1 MRRRTVGTIRGST
14 AAANRHAAHGWR
26 TQAKVGVALVSIA
39 LLAAAAGLGVAR
51 SAKAG
56 VSNVVGSGF
65 TVTPGD
71 LAFIL
76 KQIKIAEHHA
86 ATATPAN
93 PCGTL
98 IGPGPDQIPD
108 ALTSYGLR
116 TVDGSCNNLLPGREK
131 FAAADVPFPRL
142 AGSPVFRTAEG
153 APAGFFGAGSPAI
166 PSSSYAQKKGFVFDS
181 QPRLISNLIVDQT
194 STHPAAVAAAQFPV
208 RSQNNPAS
216 ATPCVIEPTATTP
229 GSPADCTPSHKTL
242 FIPNVTTDVGLS
254 PPYNAWFT
262 FFGQFFDHGVDQ
274 TVKSGGTVFV
284 PLHDDDPLVT
294 LGPDGVANSGDDVPP
309 GQRFMVLTRA
319 QNQPGPDGILQD
331 DPATAADESAD
342 DIQNANNTD
351 TPWVDQSQ
359 TYTSHSSH
367 QVFLRE
373 YVLNPLNHPV
383 DTGKLMS
390 GLAAGQTYLN
400 SPDMTEGESTWAG
413 VKLQAATKLGLLL
426 KDVDVSNIPMIATDP
441 YGKFIPG
448 PARGLPQYVTASGLV
463 EGNRAAPVPVP
474 ANVLHFD
481 TPFLTDIAHN
491 ADPSPVDTDNN
502 PATPP
507 VAPVPDADNTPSH
520 DFAHQPAGT
529 YDDELLNSH
538 AACGDG
544 RCNENIALTTVHMMF
559 HSEHNR
565 LVDYIKG
572 VLLNDTSA
580 DGVAALPAWQLSTAQ
595 NPQGW
600 NGSRLFQAARFVTE
614 MQYQHLVFE
623 EFARKMVPAVR
634 PFHVYSPDINPAIPA
649 EFAAA
654 TYRFGHSMLDDTVA
668 RTNVDPLTGAK
679 SANDIS
685 LLDGFLN
692 PPEFYNGGTAG
703 TLGAKRAAGSIIMGV
718 VDQTGQELDEF
729 VIEPLRN
736 TLLGLPL
743 ALPVLNI
750 ARARD
755 VGIPPLNEERRQ
767 IFAKT
772 NDGQLAPYKSWADFG
787 EHLKHPESLVNFVAA
802 YGTHPTIT
810 AVSTIEG
817 KRAAARAIVA
827 PLATDPVIADR
838 SDFLFSAGAWANNAD
853 GVTRTGL
860 DEVDAW
866 VGGLAEETN
875 INGGLLG
882 SAKNSVFPNT
892 RENLQDGDRLYYL
905 ARTPGMNL
913 RTQLE
918 GNSFAEMIERNTVG
932 TNSLKADVFAT
943 ADCKFNLA
951 NLNGTPAGFTAQGS
965 TVTDD
970 PTTTDCDESLVLLRL
985 PDGTIKYRQINTV
998 DPSGINAQSVYN
1010 GTDVVDPMAG
1020 GNDNDTFW
1028 GQDGNDVIEGSG
1040 GDDIAL
1046 GGNGNDI
1053 ITDLDGADVMKGGPG
1068 NDAID
1073 TGVGDDL
1080 YMGGDGSD
1088 FINAGA
1094 NDNEGFAGPGND
1106 FLIAGLGAD
1115 APFGGEGDDWMEGG
1129 SGQDI
1134 MAGDEEAFFFDDAG
1148 QLKPGN
1154 DVFIGQVG
1162 ENDYDAEGG
1171 DDIMSQNAAVDRN
1184 AGVGGFDWAIHQY
1197 DTAPANDDMMINI
1210 MLTGVP
1216 IQIVVNRD
1224 RWQETEADSGS
1235 RFDDILL
1242 GQTGVAGA
1250 PRFIGA
1256 GGGGFN
1262 GCGVLDPAGLDRIRG
1277 LDPLVPPLTGDVNA
1291 PQPDVDPAGTRHGLT
1306 SINGLS
1312 AMGRCPLSG
1321 PFWGEGDILLG
1332 GAGSDSITGRA
1343 GDDII
1348 DGDQELRVRIS
1359 VRTNPANPATEIG
1372 SADLMESQYLH
1383 DASGAATGPTL
1394 QQAVFAGQVDPGN
1407 LVIVREIVNSAGPA
1421 DIDTSNYAGPL
1432 SQYTITANANGSV
1445 TVCDSVTVATIAAGG
1460 LFHEVAKGD
1469 GCDILWRIERLQFA
1483 DQAVTIAAVTA
1494 PAVTTTPAAATGL
1507 TFANTTTNPTSA
1519 SQTVTVRNTGNGPLT
1534 VSGLALGGA
1543 NAGDFTI
1550 TGTTCLAASVP
1561 AAGTCTVNVAFA
1573 PTAVGTRTA
1582 SLLIAD
1588 NAGGSPQS
1596 VALTGTGIAPVAA
1609 FVFGNQTVETHLDSN
1624 AAGVAEAFKTTTAST
1639 GQVTQL
1645 RVFVD
1650 TGSTGSLTAALYSN
1664 SATNHPGTRLT
1675 TGTLAAPV
1683 AGQFNTI
1690 SVPAVNVTAGQ
1701 TLWIALLGN
1710 GGTLRFRDRA
1720 GVGAGNSETS
1730 SVSALA
1736 ALPATWTTGATFTD
1750 GALSAFAAGT
1760 VTATPPPPPP
1770 PTGLAVLLGTAANQP
1785 NIDSNLQ
1792 GRGEAFKTTAAT
1804 TGTVTALR
1812 VNIATG
1818 NTATSVRVGLYS
1830 NNPAT
1835 TPSHPGTLLT
1845 VGTIT
1850 APVIGNN
1857 TVTVPP
1863 AAVTAGTTYWI
1874 ALLST
1879 NGTVRFLDKLNA
1891 APAPL
1896 GLSEWSSSAALAD
1909 LPSTWVSGT
1918 VFRDGPLT
1926 AVGLG

>member
-1 MRRRTVGTIRGST
+1 
-14 AAANRHAAHGWR
+14 
-26 TQAKVGVALVSIA
+26 LV
-39 LLAAAAGLGVAR
+39 
-51 SAKAG
+51 
-56 VSNVVGSGF
+56 
-65 TVTPGD
+65 
-71 LAFIL
+71 
-76 KQIKIAEHHA
+76 
-86 ATATPAN
+86 
-93 PCGTL
+93 
-98 IGPGPDQIPD
+98 GPGPDQIPD

-142 AGSPVFRTAEG
+142 AGSPVFRQAEG
-153 APAGFFGAGSPAI
+153 VPAGFLGPGSPAV

-181 QPRLISNLIVDQT
+181 QPRTISNLIVDQT
-194 STHPAAVAAAQFPV
+194 SDNPAAVAAALFPV
-208 RSQNNPAS
+208 RSQGNPAS
-216 ATPCVIEPTATTP
+216 AVVCTAPNTPVN
-229 GSPADCTPSHKTL
+229 CTPEHKTL
-242 FIPNVTTDVGLS
+242 DIPNVTTDVGLS

-284 PLHDDDPLVT
+284 PLKADDPLVT
-294 LGPDGVANSGDDVPP
+294 VGPDDIPNTGDEVPP
-309 GQRFMVLTRA
+309 DQRFMVLTRA

-331 DPATAADESAD
+331 NPNTPADESAD

-373 YVLNPLNHPV
+373 YQMNAANRPV
-383 DTGKLMS
+383 DTGKLLH
-390 GLAAGQTYLN
+390 GLAAGQTYPG
-400 SPDMTEGESTWAG
+400 SPDMTEGESTWAS
-413 VKLQAATKLGLLL
+413 VKLQAATKLGMRLQD
-426 KDVDVSNIPMIATDP
+426 KDVTNVPMVAADP
-441 YGKFIPG
+441 YGNFIPG
-448 PARGLPQYVTASGLV
+448 PARGLPQYVTATGLV
-463 EGNRAAPVPVP
+463 EGNLAAPVSVP

-481 TPFLTDIAHN
+481 TPFLTDVAHN
-491 ADPSPVDTDNN
+491 ADPGTVGPCTSPNT
-502 PATPP
+502 PAGCLS
-507 VAPVPDADNTPSH
+507 PDADTAPSH

-538 AACGDG
+538 AICGDG

-580 DGVAALPAWQLSTAQ
+580 SGVAALPDWQLPTAQ
-595 NPQGW
+595 SPDGW

-654 TYRFGHSMLDDTVA
+654 TYRFGHSMLNDLVP

-679 SANDIS
+679 SPNDIS

-692 PPEFYNGGTAG
+692 PPEFYNGGSAG
-703 TLGAKRAAGSIIMGV
+703 TLGAKRAAGAIIMGV
-718 VDQTGQELDEF
+718 VDQAGQELDEF
-729 VIEPLRN
+729 VIDTLRN
-736 TLLGLPL
+736 NLLGLPL
-743 ALPVLNI
+743 DLPVLNI

-767 IFAKT
+767 IFAQT

-787 EHLKHPESLVNFVAA
+787 EHLKHPESLINFVAA

-810 AVSTIEG
+810 SATTLVA
-817 KRAAARAIVA
+817 KRDAARAIVA

-838 SDFLFSAGAWANNAD
+838 SDFLFGAGAWANNAN

-866 VGGLAEETN
+866 VGGLAEMTN
-875 INGGLLG
+875 LNGSLLG
-882 SAKNSVFPNT
+882 STNNYVFQNT
-892 RENLQDGDRLYYL
+892 LENLQDGDRLYYL
-905 ARTPGMNL
+905 ARTPGLNL

-918 GNSFAEMIERNTVG
+918 GNSFGEMMERNTTG
-932 TNSLKADVFAT
+932 TNTLKADVFAT
-943 ADCKFNLA
+943 ADCKFQLA

-998 DPSGINAQSVYN
+998 DPSGINAQAVYN
-1010 GTDVVDPMAG
+1010 GSDVADRMAG

-1028 GQDGNDVIEGSG
+1028 GQDGNDVIEGNG

-1073 TGVGDDL
+1073 TGVGDDI

-1106 FLIAGLGAD
+1106 FVIAGLGAD

-1235 RFDDILL
+1235 RFDDVLL
-1242 GQTGVAGA
+1242 GQTAVAGA

-1256 GGGGFN
+1256 GGGGFS
-1262 GCGVLDPAGLDRIRG
+1262 GCDVLDQAGLDRIAG

-1312 AMGRCPLSG
+1312 ALGRCPLSG

-1359 VRTNPANPATEIG
+1359 VRTNAGVEIG
-1372 SADLMESQYLH
+1372 SADLMESQYKR
-1383 DASGAATGPTL
+1383 DAAGNLIGNTL
-1394 QQAVFAGQVDPGN
+1394 QQDVFAGVVDPGN
-1407 LVIVREIVNSAGPA
+1407 LVIVREIKNNAGPA
-1421 DIDTSNYAGPL
+1421 DIDTSNYEGPR

-1445 TVCDSVTVATIAAGG
+1445 TVCDSVSVAAIAAGG
-1460 LFHEVAKGD
+1460 LFHEAVKGD

-1483 DQAVTIAAVTA
+1483 DQLVTVATATA
-1494 PAVTTTPAAATGL
+1494 PAVTTTPAAAVGL
-1507 TFANTTTNPTSA
+1507 AFGNVVTNTTSA
-1519 SQTVTVRNTGNGPLT
+1519 SQTVTVRNTGTGPLT
-1534 VSGLALGGA
+1534 VSGLSLTGTG
-1543 NAGDFTI
+1543 FTI
-1550 TGTTCLAASVP
+1550 TANTCLAGSV
-1561 AAGTCTVNVAFA
+1561 AAGGTCTVNVAFA
-1573 PTAVGTRTA
+1573 PTAIGPA
-1582 SLLIAD
+1582 SGSLLIAD
-1588 NAGGSPQS
+1588 NAAGSPQS
-1596 VALTGTGIAPVAA
+1596 VALSGTGIAPAAA
-1609 FVFGNQTVETHLDSN
+1609 FVFGNQTVETHADSN
-1624 AAGVAEAFKTTTAST
+1624 AAGLAEAFKTTSPST

-1650 TGSTGSLTAALYSN
+1650 TGSVGPVIAALYSN
-1664 SATNHPGTRLT
+1664 SATNHPLTRLT

-1690 SVPAVNVTAGQ
+1690 SVPAVNVTAN
-1701 TLWIALLGN
+1701 TTYWIAVLGPN
-1710 GGTLRFRDRA
+1710 GTFRFRDRA
-1720 GVGAGNSETS
+1720 NVGAGSSETS
-1730 SVSALA
+1730 SVSTLTAM
-1736 ALPATWTTGATFTD
+1736 PATWTTGATFAD
-1750 GALSAFAAGT
+1750 GAISAFAAGSVT
-1760 VTATPPPPPP
+1760 VTPPPPPP
-1770 PTGLAVLLGTAANQP
+1770 PGLSVLVGNGANEAQV
-1785 NIDSNLQ
+1785 DSNLG
-1792 GRGEAFKTTAAT
+1792 GRAEAFKTTAAT
-1804 TGTVTALR
+1804 TGSVQSLR
-1812 VNIATG
+1812 IFLPTG
-1818 NTATSVRVGLYS
+1818 SAAASVVVGLYS
-1830 NNPAT
+1830 NTAANR
-1835 TPSHPGTLLT
+1835 PGTLLT
-1845 VGTIT
+1845 VGTINAPT
-1850 APVIGNN
+1850 ANAQNSVA
-1857 TVTVPP
+1857 VPP
-1863 AAVTAGTTYWI
+1863 AAVTAGQTYWI
-1874 ALLST
+1874 AVLSPLGS
-1879 NGTVRFLDKLNA
+1879 GTVRFLDRSQPA
-1891 APAPL
+1891 AAL
-1896 GLSEWSSSAALAD
+1896 GQSEWSSAANLTA
-1909 LPSTWVSGT
+1909 LPNTWVSGT
-1918 VFRDGPLT
+1918 QFRDGFLT